1 MPQADQVAR
10 QIEAGAFGLIG
21 FFVYLLDFPPIDWT

>member
-21 FFVYLLDFPPIDWT
+21 LLVYRLDFPPIGWT

>member
-10 QIEAGAFGLIG
+10 QIEAGVFGLIG
-21 FFVYLLDFPPIDWT
+21 LLVYRLDFPPIGWT

>member
-1 MPQADQVAR
+1 MLQADQVAR

-21 FFVYLLDFPPIDWT
+21 LIVYRLDFPPIGWT